1 VIPTTNIS
9 LKEALIDTDNFGVDN
24 LAGAPL
30 RDRKYPS
37 GDVSLAGLGGTA
49 LGMNATHTGFN
60 QYAQQTRS
68 QCWSGTG
75 NFSYGVRDFTASNT
89 QPFMSLSR
97 NTTGDAVLEA
107 RYQGQVPPGNY
118 TLTGQVNRNFAANAG
133 APGAI
138 WLFGASQGY
147 MFSGS
152 WGPTTIYD
160 GADWASAW
168 GDGYV
173 NFQFTAGSSQ
183 RYLTLIVYHKV
194 FGTIGGHQ
202 YTADINT
209 TYYNSFSNLYVRSR

>member
-1 VIPTTNIS
+1 MIPKTNVS
-9 LKEALIDTDNFGVDN
+9 LRAARQDTDNSATGS
-24 LAGAPL
+24 LASAPL

-37 GDVSLAGLGGTA
+37 GSVSLKGLGGTA

-68 QCWSGTG
+68 QCWSSTG
-75 NFSYGVRDFTASNT
+75 NFSYGVRDLTASNT
-89 QPFMSLSR
+89 QPFLSLSR
-97 NTTGDAVLEA
+97 NTTGDAVLEV
-107 RYQGQVPPGNY
+107 RYQGQVDPGNY

-168 GDGYV
+168 GDQTI
-173 NFQFTAGSSQ
+173 NFPFTAGSSQ